1 MGTSRRSSRS
11 TKSFQWGSF
20 WALPDGAVQAQSL
33 CKWGFRE
40 LPRASGQLPGA
51 LRSFWARPG
60 GAVQAQ
66 SLCNCGASGP
76 SPVDQYKHIVFA
88 NGPSSVVI
96 FVLGHIPTPFCHRL
110 PPQFGP
116 LYSSKK
122 LPASPLTSF
131 CNTPAPD
138 MPQLSKSEQTRQPA
152 SQPASQPAG
161 QAASQPTP
169 RRLNCGRDHNLT

>member
-1 MGTSRRSSRS
+1 MLVHP
-11 TKSFQWGSF
+11 
-20 WALPDGAVQAQSL
+20 WALRQLPGALRGFWTHPGGAVQAQSL

-66 SLCNCGASGP
+66 SLCKRSFKRRDLRSRPHSAAILSQAAAPVWPSLEQQETSG
-76 SPVDQYKHIVFA
+76 F
-88 NGPSSVVI
+88 
-96 FVLGHIPTPFCHRL
+96 
-110 PPQFGP
+110 
-116 LYSSKK
+116 
-122 LPASPLTSF
+122 PLTPF

-152 SQPASQPAG
+152 SQPASLPAG